1 MRYIFIRELQDLFK
15 DNRIWVFLL
24 VILLITICSGIVS
37 SLNFWS
43 INSQNQYLLQNYEN
57 DLEEACRESLQE
69 VSYMDHMALRPVNP
83 NIFLTGDIASRYPNH
98 TYVEIAMSFFGSGT
112 LHIPQKAISSG
123 ISSLPFIRYDLLFI
137 VEVLFSF
144 MIMIIAYN
152 SISKEKENKTLSL
165 ILSNRISRTSI
176 LTGKMLA
183 YSVIAAVS
191 LLLAVIIQL
200 LVIFFMHII
209 PIDISIIS
217 SIGYF
222 LLLSFLYLFFWI
234 VLSICISASVKKS
247 NIALICL
254 IIVWVTIVFII
265 PSSGRIFL
273 EKWKNDLPTTQELK
287 MKYEQIEK
295 DMWEE
300 AGKNNGGWRG
310 GNLRANAADN
320 HLSERNFAPVYLRWL
335 DVIDDYQYEVITH
348 QIDQVDFLYDYST
361 VSPSFLYRRI
371 IESINNK
378 GQHEFVD
385 NVRLFRKN
393 LIQSI
398 IEIDNKDNESFHL
411 YFLPNYMSKK
421 TVSRDLIPSF
431 VEVDRTYTN
440 IIHQNIYFILLFLG
454 EILLLFVLSQ
464 LIFNKSDI
472 R

>member
-1 MRYIFIRELQDLFK
+1 MKYIFIRELQDLLK
-15 DNRIWVFLL
+15 DNRIWIFLF
-24 VILLITICSGIVS
+24 VILLITVCSGIVS
-37 SLNFWS
+37 SLNFRS
-43 INSQNQYLLQNYEN
+43 INNQNQFLIQNYESN
-57 DLEEACRESLQE
+57 MEESCKESLQNI
-69 VSYMDHMALRPVNP
+69 SFTDHLALRPIDP
-83 NIFLTGDIASRYPNH
+83 DMFLTGDITSRYPNY
-98 TYVEIAMSFFGSGT
+98 TYVEIAMSFFGSET
-112 LHIPQKAISSG
+112 LHIPQKTINSS

-152 SISKEKENKTLSL
+152 SISKEKESKTLSL
-165 ILSNRISRTSI
+165 LLSNNISRTSV

-183 YSVIAAVS
+183 YSVIAIIS
-191 LLLAVIIQL
+191 LVIAVIIQL
-200 LVIFFMHII
+200 LVILFMHII
-209 PIDISIIS
+209 PVDISILS

-234 VLSICISASVKKS
+234 VLSICISASVKNS
-247 NIALICL
+247 TIALTCL

-300 AGKNNGGWRG
+300 AFKNNGGWRG
-310 GNLRANAADN
+310 GNLRANAVDDHILEKN
-320 HLSERNFAPVYLRWL
+320 LAPVYLRWL
-335 DVIDDYQYEVITH
+335 DVMDNHQYEVITD
-348 QIDQVDFLYDYST
+348 QINRLDFLYDYST
-361 VSPSFLYRRI
+361 ISPSFLYRRI

-378 GQHEFVD
+378 GQHEFVE

-393 LIQSI
+393 LMQTI
-398 IEIDNKDNESFHL
+398 IEIDKTDNESFHL

-421 TVSRDLIPSF
+421 PVNRDLIPSF
-431 VEVDRTYTN
+431 IEVDRHYTS
-440 IIHQNIYFILLFLG
+440 IIRQNIFIIILFLV
-454 EILLLFVLSQ
+454 EIVLLFVLSQ
-464 LIFNKSDI
+464 FIFNKSDV